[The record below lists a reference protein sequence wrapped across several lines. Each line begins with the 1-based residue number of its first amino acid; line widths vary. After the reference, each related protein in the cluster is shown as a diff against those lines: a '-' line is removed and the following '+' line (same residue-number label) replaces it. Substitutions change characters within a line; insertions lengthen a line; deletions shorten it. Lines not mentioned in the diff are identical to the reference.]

1 MTRNFLVFLIGAII
15 LLLFSFAFGY
25 AGIYGENLIAGI
37 LAVVGLVATLAMCLV
52 IGLASRDEST
62 SLALW
67 FFGVSIVTAI
77 ILVWYLTR
85 AGTLLQIW

>member
-52 IGLASRDEST
+52 IGLASRDES
-62 SLALW
+62 SALALW
-67 FFGVSIVTAI
+67 FFGVCIVTAI
-77 ILVWYLTR
+77 VLVWYLTR

>member
-37 LAVVGLVATLAMCLV
+37 LAVVGLVATLLMCLV

-62 SLALW
+62 SLAFW
-67 FFGVSIVTAI
+67 FFGVSIVTAVV
-77 ILVWYLTR
+77 LVWYLTR